1 MQKLLVKPFV
11 EAASLLSSDPVS
23 NVLDKD
29 YSNDIRAIFK
39 NISLKPLRKIGPLLN
54 SLDLI

>member
-11 EAASLLSSDPVS
+11 EAAWLLSNDPVS

-29 YSNDIRAIFK
+29 YSNDIWDIFK
-39 NISLKPLRKIGPLLN
+39 DISLKPLRKIGDTKPLE
-54 SLDLI
+54 